1 MLGNRPVSVCSG
13 TTTQPQHDEHTVA
26 AAVQSTTPAE
36 LYPTA
41 LAVQLSHHLGS
52 TVAFSNQQPDY
63 LTSNRVNATFEST
76 KGTTYIFK

>member
-13 TTTQPQHDEHTVA
+13 TSTTQPQHDEHTVA

-52 TVAFSNQQPDY
+52 TVTVSNQQPD
-63 LTSNRVNATFEST
+63 LTSTVNPTFEST
-76 KGTTYIFK
+76 KGIL

>member
-13 TTTQPQHDEHTVA
+13 TSTTQPQHDEHTVAA

-52 TVAFSNQQPDY
+52 TVTVSNQQSN
-63 LTSNRVNATFEST
+63 LTSTINATFEST
-76 KGTTYIFK
+76 KGIYTYYK